1 MLSLA
6 RIGFAARRSRARDR
20 EKPGRKEYRQFAQA
34 TLGGTHMEEV
44 YNYVGYQWLSVREGM
59 LVIGINEEGVE
70 EFSEVTK
77 VDLPSPGDEVF
88 ADEVLGEIETD
99 QGPLNLYSPFD
110 GVIGEVN
117 EMVQENPDLVM
128 EDPTG
133 DGWLLA
139 IEPNSPEDLDTLGQ
153 ATTNDV
159 D

>member
-1 MLSLA
+1 
-6 RIGFAARRSRARDR
+6 
-20 EKPGRKEYRQFAQA
+20 
-34 TLGGTHMEEV
+34 MEEV

-88 ADEVLGEIETD
+88 ADEVLGEIETE

-117 EMVQENPDLVM
+117 EMVQ
-128 EDPTG
+128 
-133 DGWLLA
+133 
-139 IEPNSPEDLDTLGQ
+139 
-153 ATTNDV
+153 
-159 D
+159 

>member
-1 MLSLA
+1 
-6 RIGFAARRSRARDR
+6 
-20 EKPGRKEYRQFAQA
+20 
-34 TLGGTHMEEV
+34 MEEV

-139 IEPNSPEDLDTLGQ
+139 IEPNSPEDLDPLGQ